1 MINQLNNDILKA
13 VGVRYAVNPELGHR
27 GVVETEEMCQ
37 KTIAKLKWLNENRP
51 RVVLMAD
58 SQNKDTHAVMVRA
71 LGEKIAYI
79 DMNSAPEIHGMLKE
93 TPRGMLSTCITE
105 VRVNKHGFFYVK
117 KPTMDRAFTPEEIGV
132 DWSSF
137 QVSEPFLLPSEYF
150 DSHDELSMVIGDE
163 LFPDLANVGVDE
175 LRM

>member
-1 MINQLNNDILKA
+1 MITQLYNDTLKA
-13 VGVRYAVNPELGHR
+13 VGVRYAVNPELGHK

-37 KTIAKLKWLNENRP
+37 KTIAKLKWLDEKRP

-58 SQNKDTHAVMVRA
+58 PQNKDTHAVMVRA

-137 QVSEPFLLPSEYF
+137 QVSEPFLLPSEY
-150 DSHDELSMVIGDE
+150 
-163 LFPDLANVGVDE
+163 
-175 LRM
+175 